1 METSDNATA
10 AEETTPEPERT
21 GIAAQDWAT
30 ASAVPQYRAA
40 VVDLLGALAY
50 GELAAFERLA
60 DDAKLAPSLE
70 DKAELAKMA
79 SAEFHHFER
88 LRDRLAQIDAEPTAA
103 MEPFAKALDDF
114 HHQTAPSDWLEGLV
128 KAYVGDSIAS
138 DFYREVA
145 NHLDSDTRSLVLSV
159 LDDTGHGNFAV
170 EKVRAAIEAD
180 PRVGGRLAL
189 WARRLMGEALSQA
202 QRVVAER
209 DALSTMLVGGVDGVA
224 AGFDL
229 AAVGEMFTRITKAH
243 TKRMAALG
251 LAA

>member
-1 METSDNATA
+1 MDTPSDAPA
-10 AEETTPEPERT
+10 PT
-21 GIAAQDWAT
+21 GIAAQDWAQ
-30 ASAVPQYRAA
+30 ASADPQYRAA

-60 DDAKLAPSLE
+60 EDAKLAPSLA
-70 DKAELAKMA
+70 DKAELAAMA
-79 SAEFHHFER
+79 SAEFHHFEQ
-88 LRDRLAQIDAEPTAA
+88 LRDRLREVDADPTES
-103 MEPFAKALDDF
+103 MQPFAAALDEF
-114 HHQTAPSDWLEGLV
+114 HRQTAPSDWLEGLV

-145 NHLDSDTRSLVLSV
+145 ARLDTDTRGLVLRV
-159 LDDTGHGNFAV
+159 LDDTGHASFAV
-170 EKVRAAIEAD
+170 EKVRAAIEAE

-209 DALSTMLVGGVDGVA
+209 DALSNMLVGGVA
-224 AGFDL
+224 EGFDL
-229 AAVGEMFTRITKAH
+229 AEVGRMFSRITEAH